1 MGSPGAAIAAARAV
15 PPDPRRRPLPDR
27 EVLCG
32 IRYMVHSGI
41 QSNLPKELGSGS
53 DMTCW
58 QRLQDWNEAST
69 WQRPHEVLPAELNT
83 AAVRTGPAAWSTRP
97 TSGHSKGAAHGPTAH
112 RPGPDRLQT
121 SPDHQRERHP
131 ARGPADERQPATTS
145 PSPSPSPCPSP
156 CPCPCPCSTRS
167 RPSAAVMVI
176 LAQSRTHCSPTAATT
191 TTSTATRPAP
201 AASRPQS
208 RHPPRHPTRTGT

>member
-1 MGSPGAAIAAARAV
+1 MPDELWDRLGPLLPQRERCFRTRAAGRC
-15 PPDPRRRPLPDR
+15 RTG

-32 IRYMVHSGI
+32 IRYMVHSGL

-53 DMTCW
+53 GMTCW
-58 QRLQDWNEAST
+58 QRLRDWNEASI
-69 WQRPHEVLPAELNT
+69 WQRPHEVPPAELN
-83 AAVRTGPAAWSTRP
+83 AAARPASPAVWSTLP
-97 TSGHSKGAAHGPTAH
+97 TSGHSKGAAHGPTAG

-131 ARGPADERQPATTS
+131 ARGPADGRQPATTS
-145 PSPSPSPCPSP
+145 PSPSPSPSP
-156 CPCPCPCSTRS
+156 TRS
-167 RPSAAVMVI
+167 RPSAAGMVI

-201 AASRPQS
+201 ATSQPRS